1 MAQSPGVGAASLR
14 LDDSRLRP
22 AAKKRRRAG
31 YRREGTGFLFAAP
44 ALLMVVLFFIVP
56 LCYMVWMAFEQYPLL
71 GAHKFIGLQNFRDA
85 FKDRT
90 FTHSVVLTV
99 EYTLLVVPLLLVA
112 GLGLAS
118 LVSSRRRGASFFR
131 TIFFLPVVVG
141 LASASYLWYW
151 LVDARVG
158 PLPYILRH
166 LGFGSQTNP
175 WLGGMPGALFVVTL
189 MIVWKVSGL
198 TMLLLMTGLQ
208 SIPVDIVEAARV
220 DGAGRMRRMR
230 SITLPLLRNTIALV
244 LILTTAGSFLAFDQF
259 YVMTKG
265 GPANQTLTIAYWIY
279 HVSFVNYRLGYGA
292 ALSVMLALV
301 LLVISALQ
309 LRVLNDSRE

>member
-1 MAQSPGVGAASLR
+1 MAESSGVVASPLTVG
-14 LDDSRLRP
+14 RP
-22 AAKKRRRAG
+22 ARPQVKRRRRSRG
-31 YRREGTGFLFAAP
+31 YRRESAGALFAAP
-44 ALLMVVLFFIVP
+44 ALVMVLIFFIAP

-71 GAHKFIGLQNFRDA
+71 GKHKFIGLQNFRDA
-85 FKDRT
+85 FKDAT
-90 FTHSVVLTV
+90 FTHAVQLTV
-99 EYTLLVVPLLLVA
+99 EYTAVVVPLLLIV

-118 LVSSRRRGASFFR
+118 LVSSRRRGAAAFR

-151 LVDARVG
+151 LVDVRVG

-166 LGFGSQTNP
+166 LGLGSFSNP
-175 WLGGMPGALFVVTL
+175 WLGRMPGALLVVTL

-208 SIPVDIVEAARV
+208 SIPEEVMEAARV
-220 DGAGRMRRMR
+220 DGAGRLRRLR

-279 HVSFVNYRLGYGA
+279 HVSFVSFRLGYGA
-292 ALSVMLALV
+292 ALSVLLALV

-309 LRVLNDSRE
+309 LRILNDSRD

>member
-1 MAQSPGVGAASLR
+1 MAESSGAIAATPLTVG
-14 LDDSRLRP
+14 SRRP
-22 AAKKRRRAG
+22 AARRRRRGAG
-31 YRREGTGFLFAAP
+31 FRRESAGALFVAP
-44 ALLMVVLFFIVP
+44 ALLMVLLFFIVP
-56 LCYMVWMAFEQYPLL
+56 LCYMIWMAFEQYPLL
-71 GAHKFIGLQNFRDA
+71 GAHKFVGLQNFRDA
-85 FKDRT
+85 FSDKT
-90 FTHSVVLTV
+90 FTHSVALTL
-99 EYTLLVVPLLLVA
+99 EYTLLVVPLLLIA

-118 LVSSRRRGASFFR
+118 LVSSRRRGAAFFR

-151 LVDARVG
+151 LVDTRVG
-158 PLPYILRH
+158 PLPDILRH
-166 LGFGSQTNP
+166 LGFGSLSNP
-175 WLGGMPGALFVVTL
+175 WLGRMPGALLVVTL

-208 SIPVDIVEAARV
+208 SIPVDVTEAARV
-220 DGAGRMRRMR
+220 DGAGPVRRLR

-279 HVSFVNYRLGYGA
+279 HVSFVNFRLGYGA
-292 ALSVMLALV
+292 ALSVLLALV

-309 LRVLNDSRE
+309 LRILNDSRE